1 MPGDPSEY
9 VDAVQ
14 LAQFADAGI
23 AAGALRPFIAVI
35 PAAGTR
41 PQYNGEWAGPWET
54 ALVDRIVPWVD
65 AHLPTIASP
74 HGRLLGGL
82 SAGGFGAV
90 DIALRHPRV
99 FGTTESWSGY
109 FTPLRDGPFKDAST
123 ATLDANDPTLLARGD
138 AAALRR
144 DGMRFFLSTGPG
156 HSHWFTPAQT
166 LAFAR
171 ELRSLRLPFELR
183 TYAAAK
189 GEWRAQVDAGLTWA
203 LAA

>member
-1 MPGDPSEY
+1 VGRRAPADDRLAPGST
-9 VDAVQ
+9 AR
-14 LAQFADAGI
+14 
-23 AAGALRPFIAVI
+23 RP
-35 PAAGTR
+35 
-41 PQYNGEWAGPWET
+41 
-54 ALVDRIVPWVD
+54 
-65 AHLPTIASP
+65 
-74 HGRLLGGL
+74 LGG
-82 SAGGFGAV
+82 
-90 DIALRHPRV
+90 RV
-99 FGTTESWSGY
+99 
-109 FTPLRDGPFKDAST
+109 RFKDASA

-156 HSHWFTPAQT
+156 HSHWFTPAET

-183 TYAAAK
+183 TYAVAK